1 MKTKEQLLLNIK
13 TCEEALLAADTELNE
28 FVDAPE
34 NNVFATLGEAE
45 RELKKRL
52 REKAHDA
59 CEGSYCCGDDEYKQE
74 FIVDGVHYMATLT
87 VEYNRHDK
95 TYYYVDSADFSYKQ
109 L

>member
-13 TCEEALLAADTELNE
+13 ACEDALLAANIELNE
-28 FVDAPE
+28 FIHAPE

-45 RELKKRL
+45 RELGKRL
-52 REKAHDA
+52 RGKAKDA
-59 CEGSYCCGDDEYKQE
+59 CEGSYCCGDDEYEQE
-74 FIVDGVHYMATLT
+74 FIVDGVHYMATLK

-95 TYYYVDSADFSYKQ
+95 TYYYVDSTDFSYKQ